1 MALNKSTMSRAISS
15 NCPDRNG
22 SRGQSMRKWEDQGWE
37 EKKKINR
44 KKEKRIQTQSKEK
57 EEKERSGLTGVD
69 I

>member
-1 MALNKSTMSRAISS
+1 MK
-15 NCPDRNG
+15 
-22 SRGQSMRKWEDQGWE
+22 KWEDQGWE

-44 KKEKRIQTQSKEK
+44 KKEKRIRTQSKEK